1 MKDSVKHREWVVK
14 EFTEHKVLI
23 KGIHHQ
29 LNNISK
35 DSERLRNLENRVS
48 TQKGAGIFISSLFTV
63 ILIILAVIK

>member
-1 MKDSVKHREWVVK
+1 MKSQEHREWVVK
-14 EFTEHKVLI
+14 ELTEHRTLI
-23 KGIHHQ
+23 KGIFRE
-29 LNNISK
+29 LKTISK

>member
-1 MKDSVKHREWVVK
+1 MKNQDHREWVVK
-14 EFTEHKVLI
+14 ELTEHRTLI
-23 KGIHHQ
+23 KGIVRE
-29 LNNISK
+29 LKTISK

>member
-1 MKDSVKHREWVVK
+1 MKNQEHREWVVK
-14 EFTEHKVLI
+14 ELTEHTTLI
-23 KGIHHQ
+23 KGIFRE
-29 LNNISK
+29 LKTISK

>member
-1 MKDSVKHREWVVK
+1 MKNQEHREWVVK
-14 EFTEHKVLI
+14 ELTEHRTLI
-23 KGIHHQ
+23 KGIFRE
-29 LNNISK
+29 LKTISK